1 LSASY
6 ETLRTGHPALRRNV
20 ASSVV
25 ALLLALTIMVFIL
38 GRGPG
43 TLVWFNGSSPTWLP
57 FAGAGLSWLPFGH
70 GGKTPQPDPT
80 ATPPVLPAT
89 SPGPNGSPSP
99 TPSPSP
105 SPSVTP
111 TPTPTATPT
120 PTSAPTPTP
129 TSTPG
134 PTPTPTPTA
143 TPTPGPLTA
152 SASGSPLQGMAPLT
166 VNFSASA
173 AGGTGGYYYYWDFGD
188 QTMTTG
194 QSVQHVYTQMGT
206 YSAILTVED
215 SATSTATSY
224 LLIQVNMGLTIS
236 ATPVSGL
243 APLDVALDGS
253 ATGGTAPYS
262 YAWDFGDGTTAGPL
276 TAAAQTHT
284 YSLPGTFTAKLT
296 VTDAKAATT
305 FDTVAITV
313 QQPVP
318 TVGGISPNAGPESGG
333 TTVTITGTY
342 LMNLSAVKFGSTYVA
357 PADLGVPVCDAA
369 GDCTVD
375 VKSPLRPAGPIDVR
389 VTTTGGTSATGNS
402 VYTYLLDWNVVAAT
416 SPSAREGAA
425 MVNYGGGVLMFGGY
439 GATLLAETWLWNGTA
454 WTQLTTLPAATPAAR
469 ANAAIAYTG
478 SKVVLFGGACGL
490 PVDTTT
496 CSLNDTWT
504 WDPTT
509 KTWTSVQADT
519 ATPGATQPSRR
530 VGSSLAKDS
539 SQKLLL
545 FGGRDTTGYL
555 KDSWTFTG
563 SSWTFR
569 TTAGPTP
576 RAFAAMAT
584 DSSGQVVLF
593 GGYDGTNIL
602 GDTWTW
608 KGTAWSQVSTLATPS
623 PRKLAVISLFYH
635 PNGGTASGLAI
646 FGGRDGSGDLGD
658 TWTWNGY
665 SWTQIY
671 AAGPGNPSVRS
682 DAMAA
687 MDSTGSVI
695 LFGGTSGGTQL
706 NDLWRLA

>member
-1 LSASY
+1 
-6 ETLRTGHPALRRNV
+6 V

-25 ALLLALTIMVFIL
+25 ALLAALAIMVFIL

-57 FAGAGLSWLPFGH
+57 FAGSGLSWLPFGH
-70 GGKTPQPDPT
+70 QNPQPQPDPGS
-80 ATPPVLPAT
+80 TPSALVPIS
-89 SPGPNGSPSP
+89 SPGPSASTSPSP
-99 TPSPSP
+99 SADPSPSPSATPSPSP
-105 SPSVTP
+105 TTTLTPGGQSTP
-111 TPTPTATPT
+111 TPTPAPTATP
-120 PTSAPTPTP
+120 A
-129 TSTPG
+129 

-143 TPTPGPLTA
+143 TPAPGPLTGSA
-152 SASGSPLQGMAPLT
+152 SASPLQGMAPLT
-166 VNFSASA
+166 VNFSGSAS
-173 AGGTGGYYYYWDFGD
+173 GGSGTYTYYWDFGD
-188 QTMTTG
+188 GTMTTG
-194 QSVQHVYTQMGT
+194 QSVPHVYPQMGT

-215 SATSTATSY
+215 SATATATSY
-224 LLIQVNMGLTIS
+224 LLIDVSLGLTIS
-236 ATPVSGL
+236 ATPTSGL
-243 APLDVALDGS
+243 ASLDVALAGS
-253 ATGGTAPYS
+253 ATGGTAPYYYS
-262 YAWDFGDGTTAGPL
+262 WDFGDGTTAGPL

-284 YSLPGTFTAKLT
+284 YGTPGTVTAKLT
-296 VTDAKAATT
+296 VTDALAATA
-305 FDTVAITV
+305 TVSVSINV

-318 TVGGISPNAGPESGG
+318 TVGGVSPNAGPESGG

-342 LMNLSAVKFGSTYVA
+342 LMNLSTVKFGNTFVA
-357 PADLGVPVCDAA
+357 AADLGVPVCDPS

-375 VKSPLRPAGPIDVR
+375 VKSPIRPAGPIDVR
-389 VTTTGGTSATGNS
+389 VTTTGGTSAIGNS
-402 VYTYLLDWNVVAAT
+402 QYTYLLDWNVVAAT
-416 SPSAREGAA
+416 TPTAREGAA

-439 GATLLAETWLWNGTA
+439 GATLLSETWIWDGTG
-454 WTQLTTLPAATPAAR
+454 WSQLATLPAATPAAR
-469 ANAAIAYTG
+469 ANASIAYTG
-478 SKVVLFGGACGL
+478 NKVVLFGGACGL
-490 PVDTTT
+490 PVATTT

-509 KTWTSVQADT
+509 KTWTSVQVDT

-530 VGSSLAKDS
+530 LGSSLAKDS

-545 FGGRDTTGYL
+545 FGGRDATGYL
-555 KDSWTFTG
+555 TDSWTFTG

-569 TTAGPTP
+569 TTAGPSS

-584 DSSGQVVLF
+584 DASGQVVLF
-593 GGYDGTNIL
+593 GGYDGTSIL

-687 MDSTGSVI
+687 MDSSGSVI
-695 LFGGTSGGTQL
+695 IFGGTSGGTQL